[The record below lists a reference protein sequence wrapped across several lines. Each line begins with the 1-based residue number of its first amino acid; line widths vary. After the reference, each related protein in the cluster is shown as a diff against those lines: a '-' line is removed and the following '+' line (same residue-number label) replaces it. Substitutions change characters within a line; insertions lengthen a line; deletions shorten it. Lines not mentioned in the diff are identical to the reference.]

1 MSYDID
7 QIVNDP
13 KAAPWELRECI
24 AELRKLHCEVSYV
37 AEAQQRELDAISA
50 AIGTND
56 YLDPPDGGS
65 VPLSEQVA
73 RMARDAER
81 YRKLRRK
88 ARFEWRN
95 GPGLY
100 WYLPR
105 GGERGLTAADRLD
118 DSLDAEPT

>member
-1 MSYDID
+1 M
-7 QIVNDP
+7 
-13 KAAPWELRECI
+13 KADLLAARI
-24 AELRKLHCEVSYV
+24 
-37 AEAQQRELDAISA
+37 ELDAISA

-65 VPLSEQVA
+65 VPLAEQVA
-73 RMARDAER
+73 RMAKDAER

-88 ARFEWRN
+88 AIFKWRN

-105 GGERGLTAADRLD
+105 GGERGLTAGDRLD
-118 DSLDAEPT
+118 MSLDAEP